1 MKRFVYA
8 MLAPLWLVSAAVFAG
23 QPVDAY
29 AEGAPLADLQHGHTL
44 DTMQAR
50 AEQVEQFLA
59 TEHVLGPDDAAWQPR
74 VDYDL
79 AANGDESY
87 PKLTCQTSMSF
98 SPSGAEY
105 NLRLEGR
112 ALLRDG
118 QIIAA
123 ETFAAQ
129 LDGADDNM
137 RWYIQSRSVH
147 HSDSADNAQVLDG
160 ATVRLSAAGAL
171 SAWFEAP
178 RADGE
183 WQRAKSR
190 LSASCLVRLRWRKQL
205 A

>member
-8 MLAPLWLVSAAVFAG
+8 MLALLWLGSTAVFAG
-23 QPVDAY
+23 HSSYAY
-29 AEGAPLADLQHGHTL
+29 AQGAPLDGLWQWHTL
-44 DTMQAR
+44 AGLQSR

-59 TEHVLGPDDAAWQPR
+59 TEHVLGPDDPAWRTQ

-79 AANGDESY
+79 SARGDESY
-87 PKLTCQTSMSF
+87 PKLSCRSDIAFFPAGEQ
-98 SPSGAEY
+98 Y
-105 NLRLEGR
+105 RLLLEGR

-123 ETFAAQ
+123 DTFSAQ
-129 LDGADDNM
+129 LRGPGGNV

-147 HSDSADNAQVLDG
+147 HSDSANNAQVLDG

-171 SAWFEAP
+171 SAWFQTP
-178 RADGE
+178 SADGE
-183 WQRAKSR
+183 WVRARSR

>member
-8 MLAPLWLVSAAVFAG
+8 MLAPLWIVSSAVFAG

-29 AEGAPLADLQHGHTL
+29 AEGAPLDGLWQWHTL
-44 DTMQAR
+44 AGLQR

-59 TEHVLGPDDAAWQPR
+59 TEHVLGPDDAAWQTQ

-79 AANGDESY
+79 SARGGESY
-87 PKLTCQTSMSF
+87 PKLSCRADIAFFPAGEQ
-98 SPSGAEY
+98 Y
-105 NLRLEGR
+105 RLLLEGR

-137 RWYIQSRSVH
+137 RWYIQSRSAH

-171 SAWFEAP
+171 SAWFQTP

-183 WQRAKSR
+183 WHRARSR